1 MQEAA
6 VREPMQPPTISI
18 IIPSQGR
25 PTLERT
31 LDSVRDQ
38 LLPGDEVWVIVD
50 THEMPLADFSAI
62 AERMRPYGPQFRIT
76 GHDAGCHAHGHPQIN
91 FGMACVGGGPDN
103 DRVGDYLS
111 FQDDDDVYTPGA
123 LAAMREAAIAHPGR
137 PLLFRFRSY
146 LGGLVFWRFAG
157 LVAEATIG
165 GHCAVFPNDPAHLGK
180 WGDHYEGDFTFIRDS
195 LDSWATAGVTP
206 VWCDFVI
213 AVARPQEAA

>member
-38 LLPGDEVWVIVD
+38 LLPGDEVIVVVD
-50 THEMPLADFSAI
+50 SHGMGAPEFFAI
-62 AERMRPYGPQFRIT
+62 EARIAPYGSQFVVT
-76 GHDAGCHAHGHPQIN
+76 DCDAGYHNHGHAQLN
-91 FGMACVGGGPDN
+91 NGMDCAH
-103 DRVGDYLS
+103 GDYLS

-123 LAAMREAAIAHPGR
+123 LAAMREAAVAHPGH

-146 LGGLVFWRFAG
+146 LNGLVFWRFAG

-165 GHCAVFPNDPAHLGK
+165 GHCLVVPNDPARLGK
-180 WGDHYEGDFTFIRDS
+180 WGDHYEGDFSFLKST
-195 LDSWATAGVTP
+195 LDLWRPIEP
-206 VWCDFVI
+206 VWIDKII
-213 AVARPQEAA
+213 AIARPGG